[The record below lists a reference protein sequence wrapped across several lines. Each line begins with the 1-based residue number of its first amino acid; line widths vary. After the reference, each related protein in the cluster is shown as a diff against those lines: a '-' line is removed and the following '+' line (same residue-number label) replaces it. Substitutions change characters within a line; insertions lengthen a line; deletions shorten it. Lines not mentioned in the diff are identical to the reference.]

1 MTPGGLSSDLPW
13 QAVDLQQVIDSA
25 PALIHTARPD
35 GHLDFFNRRWLD
47 FVGLS
52 QADLL
57 GWQWTACIHPEDVE
71 VFVEKWRTS
80 IATGEPFQEES
91 RVRRA
96 DGQYRWMIH
105 QKDAFRDQDG
115 AIRKKSRIVIGSR
128 KSHRSHLD
136 PRGGRLCHIKR
147 VSGSSRGK
155 VVRRRI

>member
-47 FVGLS
+47 FAGLS

-57 GWQWTACIHPEDVE
+57 GWQWIACIHPEDVE

-96 DGQYRWMIH
+96 DHPKQPPIAETCIS
-105 QKDAFRDQDG
+105 DAKMLVDAKEQ
-115 AIRKKSRIVIGSR
+115 AKALSECS
-128 KSHRSHLD
+128 
-136 PRGGRLCHIKR
+136 PA
-147 VSGSSRGK
+147 K
-155 VVRRRI
+155 VTQ